1 MEEGANE
8 NDMQDLPS
16 QELLRM
22 SLKTPMTK
30 IKKVKMKKYSP
41 KLGLLRCDVCN
52 KICNDKAALVSHKA
66 VHIETAEF
74 ACSKCPYKG
83 KTRKYLARHLSKVH
97 TEPTKYKCDDC
108 GKKFHFLNRLESH
121 RRVHTGEKPYECK
134 HCEKT
139 FSARYSLNTHLLV
152 HSDEKPFKCSFCEYA
167 CRDSSTLRKHQHR
180 HMGLETVYQ
189 CKKCDMS
196 FKKKYILKNHVAE
209 AHLNMTLKRYKCDRC
224 EKDFKRKA
232 LLTLHIKSVH
242 DKSMRTECKICGVVI
257 NNRYNLTRHA
267 LIHTEARP
275 YKCDFD
281 GCDKRFKD
289 PSSVAK
295 HNIIHY
301 PSKHMPC
308 KICGKLFTRV
318 RRLEYHMTLHKGR
331 KRTARCEECGVCFYN
346 EVYLR
351 LHYQKKHDKKRKRY
365 KCDLCDFF
373 TSNKP
378 SIVMHLKYGHA
389 KDNDVECKICNIRFK
404 KQEYLKMHFTRKHK
418 TRYKPMKREKKKP
431 KKPQI
436 IIKEEPDDSVDDTDI
451 MELLTN
457 VKQEA
462 EEQEVEEQRTED
474 TEDADGIL
482 YSDAVFSED
491 IAESYIKH
499 NSEKLTKLPEDV
511 FDTFFIEH
519 VYKRYLEREEKPT
532 TTDKE
537 EVQRGIRRYKELL
550 SEIIGGTEADIPQST
565 GAKGTE
571 DAPVQKAKIKLKKRK
586 AKEVKAKRGGKRL
599 KATSGNKDGP
609 NISDTERTTEIHE
622 NSEERSKINRITFN
636 MHQCY
641 VCFQV
646 FETKK
651 LLTKHCAQHFDVCS
665 ETQLKKC
672 PLCTFVT
679 RSSNFALHM
688 RKVHKMSISYNYG
701 QIQENVNGTKYSF
714 KGNNGYDVEIIPSIK
729 NLNKRECM
737 KLDKRNRYI
746 KEKSIT
752 KTKLVKLGNEWVV
765 QKDSVPTKEFVKPN
779 LKEFVKPDLKECANY
794 LELLRQKYR
803 EYKSIG
809 QRMLFPCQFC
819 DKPCQS
825 FSALKL
831 HLRKHEKNPKPFK
844 KKVWKHKLNNLAAI
858 SHSNNG
864 SKRNDFS
871 VFNESNNLNIT
882 AKVNSK
888 DRFIRKS
895 KVNDVLI
902 DGKCLKIIL
911 KDCMKKNLTTQ
922 KNTELKAKNSLYL
935 QKNPE
940 PVQNSLQKNSEP
952 VVPNSLQKYPEPV
965 VSNYLQKGIKITKRP
980 RSKETRDPLAD
991 PKPVTSKHKCDKAL
1005 IEFYKNNIKGSDIEF
1020 WQFLKIFNKMTREN
1034 VEDFEDLESR
1044 YDFGMHI
1051 DNRLKNNSENSQ
1063 ENSTN

>member
-1 MEEGANE
+1 
-8 NDMQDLPS
+8 
-16 QELLRM
+16 
-22 SLKTPMTK
+22 
-30 IKKVKMKKYSP
+30 
-41 KLGLLRCDVCN
+41 
-52 KICNDKAALVSHKA
+52 
-66 VHIETAEF
+66 
-74 ACSKCPYKG
+74 
-83 KTRKYLARHLSKVH
+83 
-97 TEPTKYKCDDC
+97 
-108 GKKFHFLNRLESH
+108 
-121 RRVHTGEKPYECK
+121 
-134 HCEKT
+134 
-139 FSARYSLNTHLLV
+139 
-152 HSDEKPFKCSFCEYA
+152 
-167 CRDSSTLRKHQHR
+167 
-180 HMGLETVYQ
+180 
-189 CKKCDMS
+189 
-196 FKKKYILKNHVAE
+196 
-209 AHLNMTLKRYKCDRC
+209 
-224 EKDFKRKA
+224 
-232 LLTLHIKSVH
+232 
-242 DKSMRTECKICGVVI
+242 
-257 NNRYNLTRHA
+257 
-267 LIHTEARP
+267 
-275 YKCDFD
+275 
-281 GCDKRFKD
+281 
-289 PSSVAK
+289 
-295 HNIIHY
+295 
-301 PSKHMPC
+301 MPC

-351 LHYQKKHDKKRKRY
+351 LHYKKKHDKKRKRY

-389 KDNDVECKICNIRFK
+389 KDDDVECKICNIRFK
-404 KQEYLKMHFTRKHK
+404 KQKYLKMHFTRKHK

-462 EEQEVEEQRTED
+462 EEQEDGGEYSGELHKAQQRE
-474 TEDADGIL
+474 ADEAAGRCVRQLLHRARLQAIL
-482 YSDAVFSED
+482 GE
-491 IAESYIKH
+491 
-499 NSEKLTKLPEDV
+499 
-511 FDTFFIEH
+511 
-519 VYKRYLEREEKPT
+519 
-532 TTDKE
+532 
-537 EVQRGIRRYKELL
+537 RRYMKY
-550 SEIIGGTEADIPQST
+550 A
-565 GAKGTE
+565 
-571 DAPVQKAKIKLKKRK
+571 
-586 AKEVKAKRGGKRL
+586 
-599 KATSGNKDGP
+599 SG
-609 NISDTERTTEIHE
+609 TTEILE

-746 KEKSIT
+746 KDKSIT

-765 QKDSVPTKEFVKPN
+765 QKDSVPTKAFVKPN
-779 LKEFVKPDLKECANY
+779 LEEFIKPDLKECANY
-794 LELLRQKYR
+794 LEVLRQKYR

-819 DKPCQS
+819 DKPYQS

-858 SHSNNG
+858 DHSNNAPKG
-864 SKRNDFS
+864 NDFS
-871 VFNESNNLNIT
+871 VFSENNNLNIT
-882 AKVNSK
+882 ATVNSK

-895 KVNDVLI
+895 KFNDVLI
-902 DGKCLKIIL
+902 DGKCLKIVL
-911 KDCMKKNLTTQ
+911 KDCMKKNFTTQ

-940 PVQNSLQKNSEP
+940 PVQNSLQK
-952 VVPNSLQKYPEPV
+952 YPEPV
-965 VSNYLQKGIKITKRP
+965 VSNSLQKGIKVTKRP

-1020 WQFLKIFNKMTREN
+1020 WQFLKIFNKMTREK
-1034 VEDFEDLESR
+1034 VED
-1044 YDFGMHI
+1044 
-1051 DNRLKNNSENSQ
+1051 
-1063 ENSTN
+1063 